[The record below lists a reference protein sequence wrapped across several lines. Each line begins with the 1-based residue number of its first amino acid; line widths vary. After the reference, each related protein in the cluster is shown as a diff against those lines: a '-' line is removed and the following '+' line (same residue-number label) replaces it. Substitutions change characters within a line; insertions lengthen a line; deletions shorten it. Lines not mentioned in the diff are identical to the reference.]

1 MATRGR
7 PKRQVDQKLFE
18 SMCAIQATEEEMCLV
33 LEMTDKTLNRWCKDT
48 YGKSFKEIYKEKR
61 AVGKI
66 SLRRY
71 QFNLA
76 KKNTAMAIF
85 LGKNYLGQKD
95 NPNESNEVSKV
106 DLLIKSVP
114 NNLEKGIE

>member
-1 MATRGR
+1 METRGR
-7 PKRQVDQKLFE
+7 PKREIEKELFE
-18 SMCAIQATEEEMCLV
+18 NMCEIQATEKEMCLV
-33 LEMTDKTLNRWCKDT
+33 LGLTDKTLTRWCKDT

-61 AVGKI
+61 AKGKI

-71 QFNLA
+71 QFQLA
-76 KKNTAMAIF
+76 EKNTAMAIF

-95 NPNESNEVSKV
+95 NPNETNEVSKV
-106 DLLIKSVP
+106 DLLIKSIP